1 MAMEFAVRD
10 IYYFDER
17 NEGLCEKCR
26 EMIYKDPVKMIRL
39 WLLAKAQIMVV
50 SSKQKTKKEK
60 KKWEDAIKVI
70 EKREAELEK
79 TPEVKALYKKNLA
92 EIEEAEKNENIQG
105 VSK

>member
-1 MAMEFAVRD
+1 MAMEFAIRD

-26 EMIYKDPVKMIRL
+26 KMIYNDPVKMIRM

-50 SSKQKTKKEK
+50 ASKQKTKKDK

-70 EKREAELEK
+70 EKREKELEK
-79 TPEVKALYKKNLA
+79 TPEVKALYKKNM
-92 EIEEAEKNENIQG
+92 EELKDADI
-105 VSK
+105 